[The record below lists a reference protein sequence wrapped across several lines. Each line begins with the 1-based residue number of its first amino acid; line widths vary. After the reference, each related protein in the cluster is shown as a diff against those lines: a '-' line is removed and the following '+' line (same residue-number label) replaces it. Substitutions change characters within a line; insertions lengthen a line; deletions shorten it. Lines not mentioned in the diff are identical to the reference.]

1 VDGPLSVVCG
11 QFATRDQTGGYGR
24 FVWLYAGVK
33 RGQVLWTDID
43 DGAVKALPSP
53 TGRPGRGRWS
63 QGG

>member
-1 VDGPLSVVCG
+1 MDGPLSVVCG

-43 DGAVKALPSP
+43 DGA
-53 TGRPGRGRWS
+53 
-63 QGG
+63 GGPDAAYDNCKGAGLAG